1 MDGTVIGEFVCDK
14 IWELAPICRAP
25 DDVEEMAC
33 MDRDRIVRYLNKC
46 HGWAWHISD
55 LKIYDQP
62 KSLSGFSRHDFRGMN
77 GTDVCGNE
85 SCEHYQPSGSYML
98 PPTCGLW
105 RSLARPRAGAMW
117 RNLAMN
123 NRRTAA
129 SIRRSYTGAR
139 SRAEGEG
146 FESIID
152 NACAYYR
159 SIGLADIEKTP
170 EPMRPIGSPDSAG
183 RFLACYTKQAQPDY
197 KGVLK
202 GGRAINFEAKH
213 TDSDRLTFDRVLT
226 AQALRLSRTEAL
238 GGIAFVLCSFSGRYF
253 YRVPWAVWRDMKS
266 LFGRKY
272 ITPADLAEYRV
283 PFAAPGVLLFLE
295 GVKEEKD
302 DLHMCT

>member
-1 MDGTVIGEFVCDK
+1 
-14 IWELAPICRAP
+14 
-25 DDVEEMAC
+25 
-33 MDRDRIVRYLNKC
+33 
-46 HGWAWHISD
+46 
-55 LKIYDQP
+55 
-62 KSLSGFSRHDFRGMN
+62 
-77 GTDVCGNE
+77 
-85 SCEHYQPSGSYML
+85 
-98 PPTCGLW
+98 
-105 RSLARPRAGAMW
+105 
-117 RNLAMN
+117 MN

-139 SRAEGEG
+139 SRAEGAG

-170 EPMRPIGSPDSAG
+170 EPMRPIGSPDRAG

-238 GGIAFVLCSFSGRYF
+238 GGVAFVLCSFSGQGFLPRPVGRLEGHETAVWPKVHHPCGF
-253 YRVPWAVWRDMKS
+253 GRVPRPVRSARSVAI
-266 LFGRKY
+266 FGGSK
-272 ITPADLAEYRV
+272 
-283 PFAAPGVLLFLE
+283 G
-295 GVKEEKD
+295 EKR
-302 DLHMCT
+302 